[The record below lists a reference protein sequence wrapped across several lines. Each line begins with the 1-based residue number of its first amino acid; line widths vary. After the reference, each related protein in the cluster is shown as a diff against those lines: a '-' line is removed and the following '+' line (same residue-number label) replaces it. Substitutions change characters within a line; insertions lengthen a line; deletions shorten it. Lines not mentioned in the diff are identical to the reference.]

1 MVLYAIVKKLG
12 EKMSRAKEK
21 IAEWLKNNPDGW
33 LMQSF
38 TSISE
43 EIDGVSATSVDRYLP
58 ELIADRD
65 DILPSQ
71 VMQKR
76 QEAGMT
82 YPGKSRVDFQKVR
95 EIIEN
100 NPDAPVRDLVYLA
113 KCGPS
118 TIKKVR
124 KAIEEENQSTDS
136 ESESNTDSESESNS
150 KEAEI
155 EKLKAQIAEL
165 SNS

>member
-1 MVLYAIVKKLG
+1 MQ
-12 EKMSRAKEK
+12 SAKEK
-21 IAEWLKNNPDGW
+21 VAEWLQNNPDGW
-33 LMQSF
+33 LTQSF
-38 TSISE
+38 ESISK
-43 EIDGVSATSVDRYLP
+43 EIGNVSAASVDRYLP

-71 VMQKR
+71 VIQKR

-82 YPGKSRVDFQKVR
+82 YPRRSKIDFQKVR

-100 NPDAPVRDLVYLA
+100 NTDAPLRDLVYLA
-113 KCGPS
+113 KCSPN

-124 KAIEEENQSTDS
+124 EAIEEENQSANS
-136 ESESNTDSESESNS
+136 EGESNS

-155 EKLKAQIAEL
+155 ERLKAQIVEL